1 MWHTHLYTS
10 LYWSHLYSESRPTN
24 HLSAEG
30 CGFLEDTLRS
40 AAGVSL
46 VLVSHDRGWDGS
58 EFQECHGFI
67 VLIYPVMLWELKGQ
81 GGCIYFF
88 LNEEIK
94 NRTPESSRLQLGYL
108 YWIKWRTDV
117 DGIKW
122 IHWVFK
128 CLVRHSE
135 KVPFPHIE
143 VLVYPL
149 GYIPWNHILISLF
162 TYHKHQFAGVYALHR
177 GLISKF
183 HQNWRIPCPCESSS
197 LFQIHSSFWE
207 EKR

>member
-1 MWHTHLYTS
+1 M
-10 LYWSHLYSESRPTN
+10 
-24 HLSAEG
+24 
-30 CGFLEDTLRS
+30 
-40 AAGVSL
+40 
-46 VLVSHDRGWDGS
+46 
-58 EFQECHGFI
+58 
-67 VLIYPVMLWELKGQ
+67 
-81 GGCIYFF
+81 
-88 LNEEIK
+88 

-122 IHWVFK
+122 IHWAFK

-162 TYHKHQFAGVYALHR
+162 TYSTTNTNLLEFMPFIEDLYQNSTKIDGSRALVNLAHFSRYIVRFGRKKDNLGFYSMIRFDLSCVVKRLNANSHQPSTSGCC
-177 GLISKF
+177 ISRYC
-183 HQNWRIPCPCESSS
+183 H
-197 LFQIHSSFWE
+197 
-207 EKR
+207 